1 MQFYTY
7 SFVEGQSH
15 IDYMLQYVLIALVLI
30 AWLIVGGKYMCNRFQ
45 TKYRDLSVILF
56 LTGVFLLGA
65 NWQEY
70 SQTRQSTEDM
80 SRMTAF
86 LGNFAY
92 NMDVPKESLL
102 VNSLRLKNSM
112 IVKTGDRDYFSVDF
126 TDNQTAYKVT
136 RIYMIDVNIKV
147 NDK

>member
-1 MQFYTY
+1 
-7 SFVEGQSH
+7 
-15 IDYMLQYVLIALVLI
+15 
-30 AWLIVGGKYMCNRFQ
+30 
-45 TKYRDLSVILF
+45 
-56 LTGVFLLGA
+56 
-65 NWQEY
+65 
-70 SQTRQSTEDM
+70 
-80 SRMTAF
+80 
-86 LGNFAY
+86 
-92 NMDVPKESLL
+92 MDVPKESLL